1 MSRKPAKDYA
11 GGHSTKGGRNR
22 PPFVLSPLRPITQQ
36 HSTADAAKTSARWNT
51 ILRGA
56 MIACG
61 HERGGG
67 GAQQA

>member
-1 MSRKPAKDYA
+1 MTRLEKHDP
-11 GGHSTKGGRNR
+11 GVLEC
-22 PPFVLSPLRPITQQ
+22 PLSPLRPIAQQ
-36 HSTADAAKTSARWNT
+36 HSTSDAAKANARWNT